1 MLDHTALELDREG
14 IKGREDGE
22 RGRGGGGRLSE
33 GRNYLK
39 YFSSKEGDYSGEVIN
54 RGTAITRGNMVTL
67 SQDFFCSGYFKCDLI
82 V

>member
-1 MLDHTALELDREG
+1 MQLFE
-14 IKGREDGE
+14 I
-22 RGRGGGGRLSE
+22 
-33 GRNYLK
+33 
-39 YFSSKEGDYSGEVIN
+39 FSSKEGDYSGEVIN